1 MNSPLFA
8 AWTNKYILMK
18 NKLLTCLIPLLTLF
32 ICATKVDAQQWAVN
46 TNGLYWL
53 TGTPNIGFEYG
64 FHKNMSV
71 ALNGNYNPFTFK
83 DNAKMKHWLVQGE
96 YRYWLS
102 ETFKGHFF
110 GIHAMTGSYNFGNLP
125 FGSMKDYRYE
135 GSLYGGGFSYGYQW
149 IVSNRV
155 NIGADIGLGYWS
167 MDYNKFYCQTCGE
180 RIDHYRSNYFGPTKI
195 AVSIIYLLK

>member
-1 MNSPLFA
+1 
-8 AWTNKYILMK
+8 
-18 NKLLTCLIPLLTLF
+18 
-32 ICATKVDAQQWAVN
+32 
-46 TNGLYWL
+46 
-53 TGTPNIGFEYG
+53 
-64 FHKNMSV
+64 
-71 ALNGNYNPFTFK
+71 
-83 DNAKMKHWLVQGE
+83 MKHWLVQGE